1 MRKIFLTSKEM
12 LEIAVKAGDS
22 KRAEDIVALDVEQV
36 SLVADYFVLMNGGS
50 KRQVQAIV
58 QAVQD
63 EEADAGV
70 IVRRVEG
77 KAEGT
82 WVLLD
87 FGDIVV
93 HVFQEEQRQ
102 YYNLEKLWSDAPLV
116 NLTSWLGETA

>member
-1 MRKIFLTSKEM
+1 MTSKEM

-77 KAEGT
+77 KAEGA

>member
-1 MRKIFLTSKEM
+1 MRKFFLTSKEM

-77 KAEGT
+77 KAEGA